1 MFMSPSTG
9 IASQLS
15 SRVLLANHA
24 VWIPILS
31 VLMLAAFLV
40 ASFHAFTLDQN
51 EPLIV
56 KPLSFSVLPADQAN
70 GSLFEVSQALAD
82 RQKQFKFRSKLSE
95 KPHWFGFDLTD
106 FYVGPEHQLVFYSRH
121 LVRSQCWFKDREGN
135 LTEVWLRTDQGG
147 MVSTQTPPHGYEF
160 GVCQFSF
167 VGPAMLEMNIQA
179 ANVLASSALSNEHR
193 QAFFE
198 GGLYLLIGLS
208 AIAAIA
214 IKSPLLVVYSF
225 WLFASLRVVALSEG
239 WDHTLFGVLLQPEAL
254 VHARMVALALYF
266 TSTVLMM
273 SQLFVNVHRASW
285 QFPLRTLQAACIILL
300 LLSLFSPYR
309 IFLELFW
316 PISLMGSCIVAWVA
330 IQYFLENRDR
340 IGFYYLL
347 AMMATLA
354 GAVAEVLAAWFDL
367 STFQHYFNSASV
379 TIMASVMTGFAL
391 AEFLKQARNRQ
402 LQWAQEVQRAHD
414 RLTQVFNI
422 APSAMFTCNS
432 EGELLKF
439 NQQFRNVYLNSE
451 NQPLFEFL
459 SPKRLKLAFGS
470 SGKGQGRVRIQ
481 VPVLAAGGQTQW
493 FEMVLNRDSQQIVG
507 MVNDFTAAKDKEMA
521 LQYQATHDELT
532 GALNRRGFQNCVHAL
547 IANKAKRVQVYCL
560 DIKKFSRL
568 ISAYGMSVSDQL
580 LQAFYTDL
588 YRHMHMYGAVAR
600 LNIDQFV
607 VLAEN
612 TNVSDANRQFD
623 AFIQKLKH
631 NGVQLENRTF
641 ALAALATELQLESPV
656 SVLDVMDTIEVC
668 MRESKGKF
676 RRNALLEK
684 VVFEPKQSGVLLDE
698 SRTIQ
703 RLSNKELPAGLTL
716 ALQPIVSTCN
726 LDAPIYVEALLRIQD
741 ENGRLKPAG
750 YLIDACVHS
759 GQTAFLDNWVLSNSL
774 QFLQHNEAALHRLG
788 SFSINMSPGSLNDD
802 AFLADT
808 LALIQAHPR
817 VAKKLC
823 LEITEVGSVINLEG
837 VQRFIE
843 QVRAYGVRVALDDF
857 GAGYSNFGYA
867 IDLRA
872 DVIKIDGSIV
882 RNICTSTESNAV
894 TLAIV
899 GLSQNLGCKC
909 VAEWVEDIHMLR
921 ALKALGVDYVQ
932 GFLFSPALLAE
943 RFLNL
948 NSPLDLI
955 DDPAKVAQIREV
967 IEASEDW
974 LS

>member
-1 MFMSPSTG
+1 MTQPTG
-9 IASQLS
+9 IAPRYQLCA
-15 SRVLLANHA
+15 LLANQLFW
-24 VWIPILS
+24 VPVLS
-31 VLMLAAFLV
+31 VFMLAAFLT
-40 ASFHAFTLDQN
+40 ASFHAFTLDQDD
-51 EPLIV
+51 PLLV
-56 KPLSFSVLPADQAN
+56 KSINFSVLPSQEAS
-70 GSLFEVSQALAD
+70 GSLFDVAQTLA
-82 RQKQFKFRSKLSE
+82 QTSEQSMFRTNLSE
-95 KPHWFGFDLTD
+95 EPYWFGFYLDDLHL
-106 FYVGPEHQLVFYSRH
+106 GPQHRMVFYSRH
-121 LVRSQCWFKDREGN
+121 LVRSQCWFKDTDGHFS
-135 LTEVWLRTDQGG
+135 EVWLSKSQGW
-147 MVSTQTPPHGYEF
+147 MVSTEAPVDQFEF

-167 VGPAMLEMNIQA
+167 VGPALLEMKAQPST
-179 ANVLASSALSNEHR
+179 VLASTLLINEHR

-198 GGLYLLIGLS
+198 GALYLLIGL
-208 AIAAIA
+208 AAVAAIA
-214 IKSPLLVVYSF
+214 IKSSLLVIYSF

-239 WDHTLFGVLLQPEAL
+239 WDHTLFGVMLEPNAL
-254 VHARMVALALYF
+254 IHARMIALALYF

-273 SQLFVNVHRASW
+273 SQLFLNVHRASW
-285 QFPLRTLQAACIILL
+285 QFPLRTLQGACIILL

-330 IQYFLENRDR
+330 IQYFWENRDR

-347 AMMATLA
+347 AMLATLA
-354 GAVAEVLAAWFDL
+354 GAVAEVFAAWFDL
-367 STFQHYFNSASV
+367 SIFQHYFNSASV

-391 AEFLKQARNRQ
+391 AEFLKQARNKQ

-432 EGELLKF
+432 DGELLKF
-439 NQQFRNVYLNSE
+439 NQQFRNGYLNNE
-451 NQPLFEFL
+451 NNPLFEFL
-459 SPKRLKLAFGS
+459 MPEKLRLAFDS
-470 SGKGQGRVRIQ
+470 SRKDESRVRIE
-481 VPVLAAGGQTQW
+481 VPVLSVTGQTQW
-493 FEMVLNRDSQQIVG
+493 FEVIMNRDSQQIVG
-507 MVNDFTAAKDKEMA
+507 MVSDFTAAKDKEMA
-521 LQYQATHDELT
+521 LHYQATHDELT
-532 GALNRRGFQNCVHAL
+532 GALNRRGLQHCIHAL
-547 IANKAKRVQVYCL
+547 VASRASGMRVYCL

-568 ISAYGMSVSDQL
+568 ISAYGMFVSDQL
-580 LQAFYTDL
+580 LKAFYTDL
-588 YRHMHMYGAVAR
+588 YRHMHIHGAVAR

-607 VLAEN
+607 VLAEQSTVRN
-612 TNVSDANRQFD
+612 ASRQFD
-623 AFIQKLKH
+623 AFIDKVKQHGL
-631 NGVQLENRTF
+631 QLENRTF
-641 ALAALATELQLESPV
+641 AIEALATELQLESPG

-668 MRESKGKF
+668 MRESKGRF
-676 RRNALLEK
+676 RRNAMLEK

-741 ENGRLKPAG
+741 EQGKLKPAG

-759 GQTAFLDNWVLSNSL
+759 GQTAFLDNWVLTSSL

-788 SFSINMSPGSLNDD
+788 AFSINMSPGSLNDD
-802 AFLADT
+802 TFLADA
-808 LALIQAHPR
+808 LALIQAHPDA
-817 VAKKLC
+817 AKKLC
-823 LEITEVGSVINLEG
+823 LEITEVGSVINLQG

-843 QVRAYGVRVALDDF
+843 RVRAHGVRVALDDF

-867 IDLRA
+867 IDLRV

-882 RNICTSTESNAV
+882 RNICISTESNAV

-921 ALKALGVDYVQ
+921 ALKELGVDYVQ
-932 GFLFSPALLAE
+932 GFLFSPALPAE

-948 NSPLDLI
+948 NSALDLI
-955 DDPAKVAQIREV
+955 DDPVKVAQIREV

-974 LS
+974 LA